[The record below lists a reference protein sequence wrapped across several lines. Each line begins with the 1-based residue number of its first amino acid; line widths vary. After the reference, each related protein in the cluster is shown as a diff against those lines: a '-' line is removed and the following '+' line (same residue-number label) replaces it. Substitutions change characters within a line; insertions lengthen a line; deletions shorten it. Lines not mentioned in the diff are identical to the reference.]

1 MLHRR
6 LSILREQ
13 SVRLVTFTDATG
25 ARVGA
30 LDASGA
36 VRDITAAD
44 ASLPRDMLAL
54 IAANRLADIAAAAAK
69 APVVSEAR
77 LLAPIPRTPKNIFCV
92 GKNYHEHARE
102 FAGSGFDGGAKDVV
116 PPFPVVFSKP
126 HTSIIATGEPILSHL
141 DPTGGLD
148 YEGELAVVIGKGG
161 RGISKTAA
169 LSHVFGYTI
178 INDVTARHLQKRH
191 SQWILGKGLDS
202 FCPMGPAILTAD
214 DVPDP
219 TKLILTTWVNGQQRQ
234 HAPVSDLIFDIPTLI
249 EAISAAITL
258 EPGDVIATGT
268 PAGVGIGF
276 SPPVFLA
283 SGDVVRIEVPG
294 IGVLENRVV

>member
-1 MLHRR
+1 M
-6 LSILREQ
+6 
-13 SVRLVTFTDATG
+13 RLVTFTDGQGPDNGG

-30 LDASGA
+30 LDASGS

-44 ASLPRDMLAL
+44 SSLPRDMLGL
-54 IAANRLADIAAAAAK
+54 IAGNRLAAVAAAAAK

-92 GKNYHEHARE
+92 GKNYHEHAKE

-126 HTSIIATGEPILSHL
+126 HTSIIATGEPILGHL

-148 YEGELAVVIGKGG
+148 YEGELGVVIGKGG
-161 RGISKTAA
+161 RGISKADA

-214 DVPDP
+214 EVPDP
-219 TKLILTTWVNGQQRQ
+219 TKLVLTTWVNGQQRQ

-283 SGDVVRIEVPG
+283 SGDVVRIEVSG
-294 IGVLENRVV
+294 IGVLENRVA

>member
-1 MLHRR
+1 M
-6 LSILREQ
+6 
-13 SVRLVTFTDATG
+13 RLVTFTDGMGT
-25 ARVGA
+25 RLGA
-30 LDASGA
+30 LDAAGQ
-36 VRDITAAD
+36 VRDITAIDSA
-44 ASLPRDMLAL
+44 LPRDMLGL
-54 IAANRLADIAAAAAK
+54 IARGLGRMPAIND

-77 LLAPIPRTPKNIFCV
+77 LLAPIPRTPKNVFCV
-92 GKNYHEHARE
+92 GKNYHEHAKE

-116 PPFPVVFSKP
+116 PPYPVVFSKP
-126 HTSIIATGEPILSHL
+126 HTSIIATGEPILGHL

-148 YEGELAVVIGKGG
+148 YEGELAVVIGQGG
-161 RGISKTAA
+161 RGISKGDA
-169 LSHVFGYTI
+169 LKHVFGYTI

-191 SQWILGKGLDS
+191 SQWVLGKGLDS

-214 DVPDP
+214 DVPDH
-219 TKLILTTWVNGQQRQ
+219 TALTLTTWVNGEQRQ

-276 SPPVFLA
+276 APPRFLA
-283 SGDVVRIEVPG
+283 SGDVVRSEVPG
-294 IGVLENRVV
+294 IGVLENRVA